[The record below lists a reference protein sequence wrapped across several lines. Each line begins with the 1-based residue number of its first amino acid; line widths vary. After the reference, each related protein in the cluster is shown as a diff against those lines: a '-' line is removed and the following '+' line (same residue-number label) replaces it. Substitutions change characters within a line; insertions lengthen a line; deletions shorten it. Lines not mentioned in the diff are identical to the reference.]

1 MKCMVSVLPVR
12 PTLALLSALLL
23 AGGCSD
29 GGEPPPPAA
38 TVPSEVTTSST
49 EPAPNPAVIPDDPAE
64 IDEEYVQAVVDELF
78 AVDAKA
84 TEIFVTTKTLDERA
98 IDYLE
103 AIYVGEELEQQ
114 EDVWFQALALRGDQ
128 LKVGTLKNEVRR
140 IIDVSSDCVFFEVER
155 DYSETTTI
163 ESPPRNI
170 VYLGLT
176 PKRQEHDPE
185 RLNPTAW
192 VLFTSSVATD
202 GSQPE
207 NPCEG
212 R

>member
-1 MKCMVSVLPVR
+1 MR
-12 PTLALLSALLL
+12 RTLALLSALLL

-29 GGEPPPPAA
+29 GGEQPPPAA
-38 TVPSEVTTSST
+38 TLASEVPTSST
-49 EPAPNPAVIPDDPAE
+49 EPAPDPAVIPDDPAE

-114 EDVWFQALALRGDQ
+114 VDVWFQALAHRADELR
-128 LKVGTLKNEVRR
+128 VGTLQNTVKR
-140 IIDVSSDCVFFEVER
+140 ILHVGSDCVFFEVER
-155 DYSETTTI
+155 DYSATTTR
-163 ESPPRNI
+163 ESPPRRI
-170 VYLGLT
+170 IHLGLT
-176 PKRQEHDPE
+176 PKRQDDDTQG
-185 RLNPTAW
+185 LNPTGW
-192 VLFTSSVATD
+192 MVFTSSVAPD
-202 GSQPE
+202 GSEPE

>member
-12 PTLALLSALLL
+12 RTLALLSALLL

-84 TEIFVTTKTLDERA
+84 TEIFVTTKTLDERGKEYLRGIYTEEEA
-98 IDYLE
+98 EQQIDAWFQTL
-103 AIYVGEELEQQ
+103 ATGSEELLPGALVN
-114 EDVWFQALALRGDQ
+114 DVTR
-128 LKVGTLKNEVRR
+128 V
-140 IIDVSSDCVFFEVER
+140 IDVAPGCVYVEVEV
-155 DYSETTTI
+155 DYSGTTTRNVPT
-163 ESPPRNI
+163 SPT
-170 VYLGLT
+170 YLGLA
-176 PKRQEHDPE
+176 PKQAGEDPHG
-185 RLNPTAW
+185 LNPTAW
-192 VLFTSSVATD
+192 MLFMNGVNLD
-202 GSQPE
+202 GSEPE